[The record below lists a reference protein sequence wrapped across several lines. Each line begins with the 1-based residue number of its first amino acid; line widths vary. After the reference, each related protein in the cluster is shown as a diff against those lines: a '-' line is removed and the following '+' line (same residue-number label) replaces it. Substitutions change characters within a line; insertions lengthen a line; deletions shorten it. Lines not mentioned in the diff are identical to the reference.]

1 MRKFFTVC
9 LLALFCWHASFA
21 QSKTITGQ
29 VLDDKSNPVS
39 NATVSVK
46 GKKNATTTGED
57 GRFSLQVP
65 NGSNVLQISSVNY
78 ETKEVN
84 VSSNTNPVI
93 NLRSSAYSLNE
104 VVVVAYG
111 TQKRTNTTGSI
122 ATVKAGDL
130 ENKPFTSVDK
140 SLQGYVTGLQSSS
153 GSGAPGSATDIRIR
167 GIGSIRAS
175 QSPLWVIDGIIT
187 NTDDLSA
194 NTTTTNPLSTLNPD
208 DIESITV
215 LKDAASQ
222 SVYGSRAA
230 NGVILVT
237 TKKGRA
243 GKTKLNF
250 STEIGQSD
258 FAFKPK
264 NRAVTT
270 SEYQTLLRES
280 VINGGYATDNTT
292 ADAFIVDPV
301 NGLGLEPEYAKTNT
315 NWIDEVSRK
324 GKQQQY
330 NLSMTG
336 GDEKTQ
342 FYASA
347 GYFKQD
353 GVTLATTFK
362 RYNGS
367 ISVTHK
373 LNDKFT
379 FSTGLNGSSSDQRTP
394 SNGGAFANPAL
405 SSFFLLPYTS
415 PRNADGSLRYDDPQG
430 QFPVGGGIYNPLVIA
445 AYNKNAAQ
453 QTSLRGYVMG
463 EYKIIKDIKF
473 TSRYSSEYFNLFED
487 QYRNPF
493 YGDGQAQD
501 GDGFASD
508 RKYYNWTWSN
518 YFDLKKNI
526 NKSGDIYFNFKLGY
540 EAQAY
545 KDYLLQA
552 GGQTFPKTLE
562 LQYLAS
568 AATPTTSFTLPTE
581 NTTRS
586 VFSNGDINYKDR
598 YVLSGSFRRD
608 ASSVFGANNRSGNFY
623 SVGATWNVN
632 EEAFMQKIKLIN
644 LLKIRSS
651 YGINGNQNG
660 FGRYTSLATFAYGQN
675 YNGLPGSALSNVGN
689 PDLTWEKNA
698 IFNLGV
704 DISMLQNRLN
714 ITVEMYNRKT
724 TDLILNVPLSPTS
737 GVTGQNRNVGAMTN
751 KGYEITVGGRPVKT
765 RDFSWDLSFNLSHN
779 ENRVTELY
787 LGNPIPDPNGNLFN
801 YTVGHDIYEFY
812 TRQWAG
818 VDPENGNPLWYTD
831 DTKSATTSVVGQAKL
846 ALSGVSALPKYFGSV
861 MNTFT
866 YKGFSVEAQ
875 LYYNFGNYVFQGF
888 SRFINSDGAFYSA
901 YGQLTEQLESWKK
914 PGDVSATPKLIFGGN
929 KNSNTTSSRYL
940 YKGDYMRLRNLQ
952 ISYTLPASA
961 LKKLHLLNASIY
973 LRGTNM
979 ITFGTDKRLPVDP
992 ETGSVSTGNFE
1003 VFIPKTLTAG
1013 VKIGFN

>member
-1 MRKFFTVC
+1 MRKLLMVC
-9 LLALFCWHASFA
+9 FLIFFCWQVSLA
-21 QSKTITGQ
+21 QSKTITGR
-29 VLDDKSNPVS
+29 VLDEKNNPVS
-39 NATVSVK
+39 SATVSAK
-46 GKKNATTTGED
+46 GRKIATSTD
-57 GRFSLQVP
+57 GSGAFTITIPSGVNTLT
-65 NGSNVLQISSVNY
+65 ISSVNF
-78 ETKEVN
+78 ETEDVN
-84 VSSNTNPVI
+84 VSANIHPLVSLKVSTH
-93 NLRSSAYSLNE
+93 SLNE

-111 TQKRTNTTGSI
+111 TQKRINTTGSI
-122 ATVKAGDL
+122 ATIKAADL

-140 SLQGYVTGLQSSS
+140 SLQGFVTGLQSSS

-167 GIGSIRAS
+167 GIGSITAGN
-175 QSPLWVIDGIIT
+175 SPLWVIDGVIA
-187 NTDDLSA
+187 NTDDLAS
-194 NTTTTNPLSTLNPD
+194 NSTTTNPLSTLNPD

-222 SVYGSRAA
+222 SIYGSRAA

-243 GKTKLNF
+243 GKTRLNF
-250 STEIGQSD
+250 STEIGQND

-280 VINGGYATDNTT
+280 VINAGYATDNTT

-301 NGLGLEPEYAKTNT
+301 NGLGLEPEYTKTNT
-315 NWIDEVSRK
+315 NWIDAVTRK

-353 GVTLATTFK
+353 GITLATTFK

-367 ISVTHK
+367 LSITHK

-379 FSTGLNGSSSDQRTP
+379 FATGLNGSNSDQRTP

-415 PRNADGSLRYDDPQG
+415 PRNADGSLKYGDAQG
-430 QFPVGGGIYNPLVIA
+430 QFPIGGGIYNPLVIA
-445 AYNKNAAQ
+445 EFNKNASQ
-453 QTSLRGYVMG
+453 QTSLRGYVTG
-463 EYKIIKDIKF
+463 EYKIFKDIKF

-501 GDGFASD
+501 GDGFASY

-518 YFDLKKNI
+518 YFDLKKNL
-526 NKSGDIYFNFKLGY
+526 NKSGDIYFDFKLGY

-545 KDYLLQA
+545 KDYVLQA
-552 GGQTFPKTLE
+552 GGQTFPKTLD
-562 LQYLAS
+562 LQNLAS
-568 AATPTTSFTLPTE
+568 AATPTTSFTLPSE
-581 NTTRS
+581 NTTKS
-586 VFSNGDINYKDR
+586 GFSNGDINYKDR

-608 ASSVFGANNRSGNFY
+608 ASSVFGVNNRSGNFY
-623 SVGATWNVN
+623 SVGGSWNVS
-632 EEAFMQKIKLIN
+632 EESFMKKITLIN
-644 LLKIRSS
+644 TLKIRSS
-651 YGINGNQNG
+651 YGTGGNKSG
-660 FGRYTSLATFAYGQN
+660 FGSYTSLPTFAYGQN

-689 PDLTWEKNA
+689 PDLTWENNA
-698 IFNLGV
+698 NFNLGV
-704 DISMLQNRLN
+704 DISMLKNRLN

-724 TDLILNVPLSPTS
+724 SGLIVRVPLSPTS
-737 GVTGQNRNVGAMTN
+737 GVTGQNRNVGGMTN
-751 KGYEITVGGRPVKT
+751 KGYEISVGGRPLKT
-765 RDFSWDLSFNLSHN
+765 RDFTWDLSFNLSHN
-779 ENRVTELY
+779 ENRLTELY

-801 YTVGHDIYEFY
+801 YNVGHDIYEFY

-818 VDPENGNPLWYTD
+818 VDPQNGNPLWYTD
-831 DTKSATTSVVGQAKL
+831 ATKSATTSVVGQAKL
-846 ALSGVSALPKYFGSV
+846 SLSGVSALPKYFGSV

-866 YKGFSVEAQ
+866 YKGFSIEAQ
-875 LYYNFGNYVFQGF
+875 VYYNFGNYVFQSF
-888 SRFINSDGAFYSA
+888 SRFINSDGALYSA
-901 YGQLTEQLESWKK
+901 YGQLTEQLESWKN
-914 PGDVSATPKLIFGGN
+914 PGDVAATPKIVFGGN
-929 KNSNTTSSRYL
+929 KNSNATSTRYL

-952 ISYTLPASA
+952 ISFALPASA
-961 LKKLHLLNASIY
+961 LKKLHLLNANIY
-973 LRGTNM
+973 LRGTNL
-979 ITFGTDKRLPVDP
+979 ITWGTDKRLPVDP

-1003 VFIPKTLTAG
+1003 VFIPKSLTAG

>member
-1 MRKFFTVC
+1 MRKLFTVF
-9 LLALFCWHASFA
+9 LLSFFCGQVIWA
-21 QSKTITGQ
+21 QSKMFTGR
-29 VLDDKSNPVS
+29 VVDDNNNPIV
-39 NATVSVK
+39 NATVTVK
-46 GKKNATTTGED
+46 GKKTATITDQNGQFSIQLPSDGNA
-57 GRFSLQVP
+57 L
-65 NGSNVLQISSVNY
+65 LISSVNF
-78 ETKEVN
+78 ETTEYKVTT
-84 VSSNTNPVI
+84 VSNPVI
-93 NLRSSAYSLNE
+93 VMKQSGYALSE

-111 TQKRTNTTGSI
+111 TQKRINNTGSI
-122 ATVKAGDL
+122 ATVKASDL

-140 SLQGYVTGLQSSS
+140 SLQGFVTGLQSSS

-167 GIGSIRAS
+167 GVGSITAGK
-175 QSPLWVIDGIIT
+175 SPLWVIDGIIA
-187 NTDDLSA
+187 NSDDLA
-194 NTTTTNPLSTLNPD
+194 ENTTTTNPLSTLNPD
-208 DIESITV
+208 DIESISV

-222 SVYGSRAA
+222 SIYGSRAA

-237 TKKGRA
+237 TKKGKS
-243 GKTKLNF
+243 GKTKINF

-264 NRAVTT
+264 NRAVSTA
-270 SEYQTLLRES
+270 EYQTLLRES
-280 VINGGYATDNTT
+280 VINAGYATDNAT
-292 ADAFIVDPV
+292 ADAFIVDAV
-301 NGLGLEPEYAKTNT
+301 NGLGLDPEYTKTNT
-315 NWIDEVSRK
+315 NWVDEVSRK

-336 GDEKTQ
+336 GDDKTQ

-367 ISVTHK
+367 ISITHK
-373 LNDKFT
+373 LNNKLT
-379 FSTGLNGSSSDQRTP
+379 FLTGLNGSNSDQRTP
-394 SNGGAFANPAL
+394 LNGGAFANPAL

-415 PRNADGSLRYDDPQG
+415 PRNADGSLKYDDAQG
-430 QFPVGGGIYNPLVIA
+430 QFPIGGGIYNPLVIA
-445 AYNKNAAQ
+445 EYNKNSAQ
-453 QTSLRGYVMG
+453 QTSLRGYVSG
-463 EYKIIKDIKF
+463 EYKISQDIKF
-473 TSRYSSEYFNLFED
+473 TSRYSAEYFNLFED

-501 GDGFASD
+501 GDGFASY

-518 YFDLKKNI
+518 FLDLKKNI
-526 NKSGDIYFNFKLGY
+526 DKSGDIYFDIKLGY

-552 GGQTFPKTLE
+552 GGQTFPKTLD

-568 AATPTTSFTLPTE
+568 AATPTTALTLPRE

-598 YVLSGSFRRD
+598 YVLSASFRRD

-632 EEAFMQKIKLIN
+632 EEVFMKKIDLIN
-644 LLKIRSS
+644 IFKIRSS
-651 YGINGNQNG
+651 YGVNGNQTG
-660 FGRYTSLATFAYGQN
+660 FGRYTSLPTFAYGNN
-675 YNGLPGSALSNVGN
+675 YNGLPGSSLNNVGN

-698 IFNLGV
+698 IFNIGV
-704 DISMLQNRLN
+704 DLSLLKNRLN

-724 TDLILNVPLSPTS
+724 TDLLLNVPLSPTS

-751 KGYEITVGGRPVKT
+751 KGYEITVGGRPLKSKN
-765 RDFSWDLSFNLSHN
+765 FSWDLTFNISHN
-779 ENRVTELY
+779 QNKITQLY

-801 YTVGHDIYEFY
+801 YTVDHDIFEFY

-831 DTKSATTSVVGQAKL
+831 GTKSATTSVVGQAKL
-846 ALSGVSALPKYFGSV
+846 ALSGLSALPKYFGSV

-866 YKGFSVEAQ
+866 YKSFSIESQ
-875 LYYNFGNYVFQGF
+875 FYYNFGNYVFQGF
-888 SRFINSDGAFYSA
+888 SRFINSDGALYSA
-901 YGQLTEQLESWKK
+901 YGQLSEQLDSWKK
-914 PGDVSATPKLIFGGN
+914 PGDQTLTPKLIFGGN
-929 KNSNTTSSRYL
+929 KNSNTTSTRYL
-940 YKGDYMRLRNLQ
+940 YKGDYIRLRNVQ
-952 ISYTLPASA
+952 ITYALPASA
-961 LKKLHLLNASIY
+961 LKKLHLLSASVY

-979 ITFGTDKRLPVDP
+979 FTFGTDKRLPVDP
-992 ETGSVSTGNFE
+992 ETGSTSTGNFE

>member
-1 MRKFFTVC
+1 MRKLLMVC
-9 LLALFCWHASFA
+9 VLIFFCWQVSLA
-21 QSKTITGQ
+21 QSKTITGR
-29 VLDDKSNPVS
+29 VLDEKNNPVS
-39 NATVSVK
+39 SATVSAK
-46 GKKNATTTGED
+46 GRKIATSTD
-57 GRFSLQVP
+57 GSGAFTITIPSGVNTLT
-65 NGSNVLQISSVNY
+65 ISSVNF
-78 ETKEVN
+78 ETEDVN
-84 VSSNTNPVI
+84 VSANIHPLVSLKASTH
-93 NLRSSAYSLNE
+93 SLNE

-111 TQKRTNTTGSI
+111 TQKRINTTGSI
-122 ATVKAGDL
+122 ATIKAADL

-140 SLQGYVTGLQSSS
+140 SLQGFVTGLQSSS

-167 GIGSIRAS
+167 GIGSITAGN
-175 QSPLWVIDGIIT
+175 SPLWVIDGVIA
-187 NTDDLSA
+187 NTDDLAS
-194 NTTTTNPLSTLNPD
+194 NSTTTNPLSTLNPD

-222 SVYGSRAA
+222 SIYGSRAA

-243 GKTKLNF
+243 GKTRLNF
-250 STEIGQSD
+250 STEIGQND

-280 VINGGYATDNTT
+280 VINAGYATDNTT

-301 NGLGLEPEYAKTNT
+301 NGLGLEPEYTKTNT
-315 NWIDEVSRK
+315 NWIDAVTRK

-353 GVTLATTFK
+353 GITLATTFK

-367 ISVTHK
+367 ISITHK

-379 FSTGLNGSSSDQRTP
+379 FATGLNGSNSDQRTP

-415 PRNADGSLRYDDPQG
+415 PRNADGSLKYGDAQG
-430 QFPVGGGIYNPLVIA
+430 QFPIGGGIYNPLVIA
-445 AYNKNAAQ
+445 EFNKNASQ
-453 QTSLRGYVMG
+453 QTSLRGYVTG
-463 EYKIIKDIKF
+463 EYKIFKDIKF

-501 GDGFASD
+501 GDGFASY

-518 YFDLKKNI
+518 YFDLKKNL
-526 NKSGDIYFNFKLGY
+526 NKSGDIYFDFKLGY

-545 KDYLLQA
+545 KDYVLQA
-552 GGQTFPKTLE
+552 GGQTFPKTLD
-562 LQYLAS
+562 LQNLAS
-568 AATPTTSFTLPTE
+568 AATPTTSFTLPSE
-581 NTTRS
+581 NTTKS
-586 VFSNGDINYKDR
+586 GFSNGDINYKDR

-608 ASSVFGANNRSGNFY
+608 ASSVFGVNNRSGNFY
-623 SVGATWNVN
+623 SVGGSWNVS
-632 EEAFMQKIKLIN
+632 EESFMKKITLIN
-644 LLKIRSS
+644 TLKIRSS
-651 YGINGNQNG
+651 YGTGGNKSG
-660 FGRYTSLATFAYGQN
+660 FGSYTSLPTFAYGQN

-689 PDLTWEKNA
+689 PDLTWENNA
-698 IFNLGV
+698 NFNLGV
-704 DISMLQNRLN
+704 DISMLKNRLN

-724 TDLILNVPLSPTS
+724 SGLIVRVPLSPTS
-737 GVTGQNRNVGAMTN
+737 GVTGQNRNVGGMTN
-751 KGYEITVGGRPVKT
+751 KGYEISVGGRPLKT
-765 RDFSWDLSFNLSHN
+765 RDFTWDLSFNLSHN
-779 ENRVTELY
+779 ENRLTELY

-801 YTVGHDIYEFY
+801 YNVGHDIYEFY

-818 VDPENGNPLWYTD
+818 VDPQNGNPLWYTD
-831 DTKSATTSVVGQAKL
+831 ATKSATTSVVGQAKL
-846 ALSGVSALPKYFGSV
+846 SLSGVSALPKYFGSV

-866 YKGFSVEAQ
+866 YKGFSIEAQ
-875 LYYNFGNYVFQGF
+875 VYYNFGNYVFQSF
-888 SRFINSDGAFYSA
+888 SRFINSDGALYSA
-901 YGQLTEQLESWKK
+901 YGQLTEQLESWKN
-914 PGDVSATPKLIFGGN
+914 PGDVAATPKLVFGGN
-929 KNSNTTSSRYL
+929 KNSNATSTRYL

-952 ISYTLPASA
+952 ISFALPASA
-961 LKKLHLLNASIY
+961 LKKLHLLNANIY
-973 LRGTNM
+973 LRGTNL
-979 ITFGTDKRLPVDP
+979 ITWGTDKRLPVDP

-1003 VFIPKTLTAG
+1003 VFIPKSLTAG